1 MWRDPRYSSQLNT
14 SMSVNFLSFTLGVKD
29 PLEVREGRC
38 DFPRDASAEKGLI
51 SSGGENLLVF
61 LKLRQKSWG
70 SSRVTTGTSGSSRV
84 ASGKSSLHASCEG
97 PLGIPLQSV
106 QGPRASSRVEARTSG
121 ILSRVDMDLGFPMAF
136 QQESQASTHVE
147 TWNSPF
153 LSRGK
158 TRVRLPVELT

>member
-1 MWRDPRYSSQLNT
+1 
-14 SMSVNFLSFTLGVKD
+14 MSGNFLSCIGGVKD
-29 PLEVREGRC
+29 PLSRKREG
-38 DFPRDASAEKGLI
+38 GI
-51 SSGGENLLVF
+51 SLSTPQ
-61 LKLRQKSWG
+61 QKRA
-70 SSRVTTGTSGSSRV
+70 SSRVKGRISWLFSSYGRKLGVPLDLRWGSQGPAGV
-84 ASGKSSLHASCEG
+84 ASGKSSLHACCEG